1 MRVVYVIKIM
11 RGGACLGYL
20 KKVSY
25 RSKSLQ
31 TTNFIHKARGFTS
44 DRTLCNELLKLS
56 ETFKGSGY
64 SFEGAVTR
72 EE

>member
-1 MRVVYVIKIM
+1 MRIVYVIKVM
-11 RGGACLGYL
+11 RGGVCLGYL
-20 KKVSY
+20 RKASY
-25 RSKSLQ
+25 RGSLQ

-44 DRTLCNELLKLS
+44 DRTLCNEILKLS

-64 SFEGAVTR
+64 SFEGMMTR

>member
-1 MRVVYVIKIM
+1 MRIVYVIKVM

-20 KKVSY
+20 RRVSY
-25 RSKSLQ
+25 RGKPLQ

-44 DRTLCNELLKLS
+44 DRTLCNEILKLS

-64 SFEGAVTR
+64 SFEGMVTR

>member
-1 MRVVYVIKIM
+1 MRVAYVIKVM

-20 KKVSY
+20 RKAGC

-44 DRTLCNELLKLS
+44 DRTLCNEILKLS

-64 SFEGAVTR
+64 SFEGAMTR